1 MRKLS
6 ETEVV
11 RARDPRAAAYITPD
25 KSYSTPPLP
34 PGGGYTVLLDA
45 EYVFV
50 DRKSYERVCALRG
63 VEPLQSR

>member
-11 RARDPRAAAYITPD
+11 RARDPRAAAYMAPD

-45 EYVFV
+45 EYVLV
-50 DRKSYERVCALRG
+50 DRQSYERVCALRS
-63 VEPLQSR
+63 VEPLPRR